1 MNTLPVVEVPVGC
14 VRARLRR
21 ALRPVPRR
29 HARGVL
35 AAIAIHAAL
44 LVAAVS
50 GAARGPVLAI
60 IAAVGD
66 KGAHAL
72 AGFAL
77 VLPALLL
84 LRGSRRAWL
93 AASVVSVAVLPAAWE
108 SPALGLSLVFD
119 AGDVLANLAGAGLAV
134 LASGAVRLAFPGDDA
149 ARADALLR
157 GMRRAG
163 PALVASLL
171 LMSTL
176 AAVAAFE
183 GTIDLPQG
191 ATRTFPADGFL
202 DVEVGQT
209 VNWSWSGGYVDFW
222 WEEESR
228 GRFSGGDTFGA
239 FGCWYV
245 DAPASLRIAWANTA
259 DSPEP
264 DTVVNYT
271 VDVINGTEG
280 PTEECTVLSGALPPP
295 QEPTPVWLFAAVLV
309 PTAIVLIVFF
319 LWLRRKPRTEE
330 PPREPDTTPPP
341 PSQ

>member
-1 MNTLPVVEVPVGC
+1 MGC
-14 VRARLRR
+14 VRARFRR

-35 AAIAIHAAL
+35 AAIALHAAL

-50 GAARGPVLAI
+50 GIVRGPVLAI

-66 KGAHAL
+66 KGAHL
-72 AGFAL
+72 IAGFAL

-84 LRGSRRAWL
+84 VRGSRHAWL

-108 SPALGLSLVFD
+108 SAALGLSLVFD

-134 LASGAVRLAFPGDDA
+134 LASGAARLAFPCDDA
-149 ARADALLR
+149 AKPWPLLR
-157 GMRRAG
+157 GVRRAG

-171 LMSTL
+171 LLSTL
-176 AAVAAFE
+176 GAVAAFE
-183 GTIDLPQG
+183 GTVGIPQG
-191 ATRTFPADGFL
+191 ATRTFPAEGYL

-209 VNWSWSGGYVDFW
+209 VNWSWEGGYVDFW

-245 DAPASLRIAWANTA
+245 DVPASLRIVWSNT
-259 DSPEP
+259 DP
-264 DTVVNYT
+264 DLAEDTAVNYT

-330 PPREPDTTPPP
+330 PPREPDTAPPP